1 MPWPERSLV
10 SVRQDFVLRALSGE
24 MTIAELCREFGVSRK
39 TGYKWLK
46 RFKEKGVAGL
56 VDRSRRPITFGLAV
70 DAAMVTKIVA
80 LKHKHPRWGAKKLW
94 ALLLRDS
101 ADGAALPSIS
111 TINRVLYHSG
121 LVKKRR
127 RYRPAVTGLP
137 ERPEVLVEGPN
148 DLWTVDF
155 KGWWRAGNGEHC
167 YPLTVRDAF
176 SRYVLEL
183 RLMTKTDT
191 KAVRAVF
198 ERLFEFYGVPKVIQS
213 DNGPPFASRGIGGL
227 SKLSVWWVALGIDV
241 VRSRPGTPT
250 DNGGHERMHVDVQ
263 IDLAA
268 DAAASRHLQQHACD
282 VWRDEFNLVRPHEA
296 LGMKTPGEL
305 YKPTTRR
312 PRRIIVGGHP
322 ASATVVHVNKT
333 GTAAVSRTRSVY
345 VGYAFA
351 GYQVALESC
360 TDGFTYV
367 WFFTKVLG
375 RFRMGVDTSVSPLPE
390 QALNPKHPLLLPAAG
405 ETSAESVAHDATSVD
420 VSPPAP

>member
-1 MPWPERSLV
+1 M
-10 SVRQDFVLRALSGE
+10 
-24 MTIAELCREFGVSRK
+24 
-39 TGYKWLK
+39 
-46 RFKEKGVAGL
+46 
-56 VDRSRRPITFGLAV
+56 
-70 DAAMVTKIVA
+70 
-80 LKHKHPRWGAKKLW
+80 
-94 ALLLRDS
+94 
-101 ADGAALPSIS
+101 
-111 TINRVLYHSG
+111 
-121 LVKKRR
+121 
-127 RYRPAVTGLP
+127 TGLP

-155 KGWWRAGNGEHC
+155 KGWWRAGSGEHC

-191 KAVRAVF
+191 KAVRTVF

-250 DNGGHERMHVDVQ
+250 DNGGHERMHADVQ

-345 VGYAFA
+345 VGVQPAQHLKVDGLREVHIESPREEAVAA
-351 GYQVALESC
+351 GS
-360 TDGFTYV
+360 TT
-367 WFFTKVLG
+367 
-375 RFRMGVDTSVSPLPE
+375 TSVVVLR
-390 QALNPKHPLLLPAAG
+390 HAA
-405 ETSAESVAHDATSVD
+405 TISARRRLGARCHRHRLGPRRRKCA
-420 VSPPAP
+420 